1 MPKEKNSA
9 EILPPRLANNPSW
22 DVIVT
27 RLNPL
32 LSFFNAPG
40 KITGRTYEIQIDT
53 SRNFTSLNLKT
64 YQNLKETDPFVTA
77 LKVPATDTL
86 RDKHLY
92 YWRVRSVTP
101 ARKSDWA
108 VSRFLVD
115 AKSDTAFMNLVR
127 VKIKE
132 AKASNGY
139 NVKNITDWD
148 DPGLLTFWQS
158 PPPGEEHQWIQFDL
172 GRETAVSRAWIL
184 SNFNDRDGWLKDFVL
199 QASFDGKKWR
209 AISETETKNND
220 TFRNILDFAPVTARY
235 FRLLIK
241 SFTGYAA
248 QINEIILY
256 SPGHPPLPKV
266 PEEDYVL
273 IIGNEHNG
281 FTFTEL
287 AKYVEALPLNLKTVV
302 VPCYE
307 ASLEMLMKLN
317 PQPVAVILSGNN
329 ADYPNEPMFEYNGEF
344 EIIRS
349 TNLPLLGICA
359 GHQFLAAAYGYTR
372 IRSMGWSD
380 ISAMEPR
387 AKMTRIKIL
396 KRDPIFE
403 GMSDNFTAPE
413 VHSWAVAEPAEEF
426 EVIAASTYTQVQKST
441 KRFIYGTQFHPEI
454 KVPYNHGKKLIEN
467 FLKMAL
473 AKK

>member
-1 MPKEKNSA
+1 MPAPKKQA
-9 EILPPRLANNPSW
+9 TPLPPRLANNPSW

-27 RLNPL
+27 ELCPL

-40 KITGRTYEIQIDT
+40 KAAGRTYEIQLDT
-53 SRNFTSLNLKT
+53 SKNFSSADLKI
-64 YQNLKETDPFVTA
+64 YHKINEDDPYITDQKIPAADA
-77 LKVPATDTL
+77 LKDN
-86 RDKHLY
+86 RLY
-92 YWRVRSVTP
+92 YWRVRTVTAQGKSP
-101 ARKSDWA
+101 WVTSRFWVDTKSDA
-108 VSRFLVD
+108 
-115 AKSDTAFMNLVR
+115 AFMNLVR
-127 VKIKE
+127 VNVKN

-158 PPPGEEHQWIQFDL
+158 PPPGEERQWIEFDL
-172 GRETAVSRAWIL
+172 GKPTEVARAWIL
-184 SNFNDRDGWLKDFVL
+184 SNFNDRDGWLKDFSL
-199 QASFDGKKWR
+199 QSSSDGKKWQT
-209 AISETETKNND
+209 ISATTTKNNE
-220 TFRNILDFAPVTARY
+220 TFRNILNFPAVKARY
-235 FRLLIK
+235 FRLLIT

-256 SPGHPPLPKV
+256 SPGQPKPPIVPK
-266 PEEDYVL
+266 EDYVL

-287 AKYVEALPLNLKTVV
+287 AKYISDLPLKLKTVV

-307 ASLEMLMKLN
+307 ASMEMLVKL
-317 PQPVAVILSGNN
+317 PHQPVAIVLSGNN

-344 EIIRS
+344 EIIRE

-387 AKMTRIKIL
+387 NKMTRIKID
-396 KRDPIFE
+396 KKDPIFE
-403 GMSDNFTAPE
+403 GLAKDFTAPE
-413 VHSWAVAEPAEEF
+413 VHSWAVAEPGSEF
-426 EVIAASTYTQVQKST
+426 EVIASSTYTQVQKST

-454 KVPYNHGKKLIEN
+454 KVPYNHGKKLLEN

-473 AKK
+473 KNK